1 MPYVLG
7 TPKGKWEL
15 AKDVAG
21 LANLGGGLLV
31 IGVGTKKKEGNFS
44 EIASELRPA
53 PVGLAQRC
61 VHTRPELPFCPV

>member
-31 IGVGTKKKEGNFS
+31 IGVGTEKTEGN
-44 EIASELRPA
+44 LPG
-53 PVGLAQRC
+53 VGGETESGFA
-61 VHTRPELPFCPV
+61 